1 MDWIQFFDKEIRQR
15 NDVKFGFNDPVPESM
30 LTELKEKFGLTQLPE
45 ELESLY
51 RQTNGV
57 DDFIYIESLDEF
69 ILSEEFIW
77 SVERVIETN
86 IDQRTDPTYKEI
98 YKSFDNLFFFADS
111 GGGDHFGFETV
122 NGTFERPDVYFW
134 DHEDD
139 RRVWV
144 APNMKAFIEGWV
156 NGTIKV

>member
-1 MDWIQFFDKEIRQR
+1 MDWIQFFEMDLKR
-15 NDVKFGFNDPVPESM
+15 NDDQKFGFNEPVSESM
-30 LTELKEKFGLTQLPE
+30 LIELKEQFGLTQLPE
-45 ELESLY
+45 EFESLY

-57 DDFIYIESLDEF
+57 EDFIYIESLDEL
-69 ILSEEFIW
+69 IHSMQFIW

-86 IDQRTDPTYKEI
+86 TIKRTSEIDKEI

-111 GGGDHFGFETV
+111 GGGDHFGYETV
-122 NGTFERPDVYFW
+122 NGTFERPDVYYW

>member
-1 MDWIQFFDKEIRQR
+1 MDWLQFIDKELIRR
-15 NDVKFGFNDPVPESM
+15 NNGKFGFNEPVTEAL
-30 LTELKEKFGLTQLPE
+30 LTELKEQFGLTQLPE
-45 ELESLY
+45 ELEELY

-57 DDFIYIESLDEF
+57 NDFVYIERVDEF

-77 SVERVIETN
+77 SVERIMETN
-86 IDQRTDPTYKEI
+86 TFKRTSDTYKEI

>member
-15 NDVKFGFNDPVPESM
+15 NDVKYGFNEPVAESM
-30 LTELKEKFGLTQLPE
+30 LTGLKEKFGLTQLPE
-45 ELESLY
+45 ELEALY
-51 RQTNGV
+51 KQTNGV
-57 DDFIYIESLDEF
+57 EDFVYIESLDEL
-69 ILSEEFIW
+69 IHSMQFIW

-86 IDQRTDPTYKEI
+86 TIKRTSDIDKEI

-111 GGGDHFGFETV
+111 GLGDHFGFEIV

>member
-1 MDWIQFFDKEIRQR
+1 MDWLQFIDKELIRS
-15 NDVKFGFNDPVPESM
+15 NDGKFGFNEPVTEGT
-30 LTELKEKFGLTQLPE
+30 LTELKEQFGLTQLPE
-45 ELESLY
+45 ELEALY

-57 DDFIYIESLDEF
+57 NDFVYIASVDEF

-86 IDQRTDPTYKEI
+86 SFKRTSDTYKEI

-111 GGGDHFGFETV
+111 GGGDHFGFEIV

-144 APNMKAFIEGWV
+144 APNMKAFIEGWI

>member
-1 MDWIQFFDKEIRQR
+1 MDWLQFIGKELIRR
-15 NDVKFGFNDPVPESM
+15 NDGKFGFNEPVTEGM
-30 LTELKEKFGLTQLPE
+30 LTELKERFGLTQLPE
-45 ELESLY
+45 ELEALY
-51 RQTNGV
+51 GQTNGV
-57 DDFIYIESLDEF
+57 NDFVYIESVDEF

-86 IDQRTDPTYKEI
+86 TFNRTSAIYKNI

-111 GGGDHFGFETV
+111 GCGDHFGFEAV
-122 NGTFERPDVYFW
+122 NGTFERTDVYLW

-139 RRVWV
+139 TRVWV
-144 APNMKAFIEGWV
+144 APNMKAFIEGSV

>member
-1 MDWIQFFDKEIRQR
+1 MDWLQFIDKELIRS
-15 NDVKFGFNDPVPESM
+15 NDGKFGFNEPVTEGT
-30 LTELKEKFGLTQLPE
+30 LTELKEQFGLTQLPE
-45 ELESLY
+45 ELEALY

-57 DDFIYIESLDEF
+57 NDFVYIASVNEF

-77 SVERVIETN
+77 SVERIIETN
-86 IDQRTDPTYKEI
+86 TFKRTSDTYKEI
-98 YKSFDNLFFFADS
+98 YKSFNNLFFFADS

-122 NGTFERPDVYFW
+122 NGRFERPHVYFW